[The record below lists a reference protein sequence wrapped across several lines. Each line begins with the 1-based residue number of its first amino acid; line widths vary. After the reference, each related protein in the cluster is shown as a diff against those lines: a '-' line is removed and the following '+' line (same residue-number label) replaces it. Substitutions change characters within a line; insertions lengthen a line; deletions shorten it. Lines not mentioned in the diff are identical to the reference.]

1 VNLIL
6 RLLVMS
12 SLVAVSMLA
21 AHRAAA
27 QIDPYE
33 FEVYPYA
40 TLPRGMF
47 ELESANAVVVNG
59 HSTPGVGLSDVY
71 KSQGTW
77 FSGNEFTY
85 GITDR
90 IEAAAY
96 VNFNQPSG
104 HGFWWAGNKF
114 RLRGRLFDEGVLPV
128 DLGWYVELEYWK
140 TPQFNDA
147 DLELELK
154 PIIEKDFGRFSLV
167 LNPLFEKVLYGKGHH
182 EGFEFGYRNGAY
194 YRWLKYISAG
204 VEFYGGVGLINNN
217 DPLNEQQH
225 YIFPVLWGQLPRGI
239 EYSVGPGFGLTTASD
254 HVVMKF
260 NLELERWL
268 GAIFGPSSEDGW
280 FL

>member
-1 VNLIL
+1 MNLIL

-182 EGFEFGYRNGAY
+182 EG
-194 YRWLKYISAG
+194 LSSA
-204 VEFYGGVGLINNN
+204 IATA
-217 DPLNEQQH
+217 
-225 YIFPVLWGQLPRGI
+225 
-239 EYSVGPGFGLTTASD
+239 LTT
-254 HVVMKF
+254 V
-260 NLELERWL
+260 
-268 GAIFGPSSEDGW
+268 G
-280 FL
+280 